1 MLIVVRHGSTKM
13 NGDGEKMRGWLPL
26 PLSNEGKNEIE
37 NTASV
42 LDRMKVGN
50 LVSKAYTSDLPRA
63 IETSKIIS
71 PVVDDKKFERTNKL
85 RDWNVGD
92 YTGKSVKANLNEI
105 HHYLEEPDKVIPG
118 GESYNQFYDRV
129 APFVKSLVEDD
140 DTHIAVTHN
149 RILTLIDALAKNKGT
164 SPDLKTLKEK
174 GPVSPGGIVMIDPD
188 WNVVD
193 KIDVN
198 G

>member
-1 MLIVVRHGSTKM
+1 M